1 MKRKLKLSTNAKVY
15 LVVIVLMLLFGVKY
29 LNDHQ
34 EYIRRL
40 LFMKDKIIYSKT
52 DEKNSFK
59 PNLNKL
65 DLIERSTTPDDSVCI
80 VSDITNNQ
88 KKELDDYQKRSTVSN
103 EWQRDREWFDMSFFD
118 YIQRRSSNKFTQIS
132 FTYNKPIFFAKKD
145 GYRKEKLE
153 YELEDYGD
161 NFASKLTS
169 IKLQTYD
176 IDKKKIV
183 NDKELISNYLVDNI
197 GEPLL
202 YICPKKL
209 RLARLDQNGQ
219 TGALIVRMSFDGWM
233 YHYPLYEYIGE
244 KGIFREKIVKY
255 DEDFYVDFG
264 PRKNWMDSF
273 DFLKLL
279 KKNGI
284 NTKGVFYMQNYV
296 DYNDVNFIIRTESLP
311 KKDAYLYKVYPGLK
325 KYIGKK
331 GKWARFYLKGV
342 KSSDELASYFLPEGQ
357 KISYGDGIEFF
368 KEISVEGDC
377 IKKVIKAKSLEE
389 YYNNLPKEELEVM
402 ENLTNHN
409 TGDIYIS
416 CS

>member
-15 LVVIVLMLLFGVKY
+15 LAAIVLMLLFGVKY

-34 EYIRRL
+34 KYARY
-40 LFMKDKIIYSKT
+40 MMDKIIYTKT

-88 KKELDDYQKRSTVSN
+88 KKELDDYQKCSAVTD
-103 EWQRDREWFDMSFFD
+103 EWLRYRERLDMSFFD

-132 FTYNKPIFFAKKD
+132 FTYNKPILFAKKD
-145 GYRKEKLE
+145 GYRKEKLL
-153 YELEDYGD
+153 YELEDYGE

-183 NDKELISNYLVDNI
+183 NDKELISNYLVCSKN
-197 GEPLL
+197 EPLL

-209 RLARLDQNGQ
+209 RLARLDTKGKK
-219 TGALIVRMSFDGWM
+219 GALLVEMNYGEIMNFEP
-233 YHYPLYEYIGE
+233 YYEYIGE
-244 KGIFREKIVKY
+244 KGIFREEMVKY
-255 DEDFYVDFG
+255 IEDFYVDFG

-279 KKNGI
+279 KENGI
-284 NTKGVFYMQNYV
+284 NTKGVFYMQNHV

-357 KISYGDGIEFF
+357 KISYGDGIEFS
-368 KEISVEGDC
+368 KKISNN
-377 IKKVIKAKSLEE
+377 IKKVVKAKSLEE
-389 YYNNLPKEELEVM
+389 YYNNLPEEELEVM

-409 TGDIYIS
+409 KGDIYIS

>member
-1 MKRKLKLSTNAKVY
+1 MKRKLKLSANAKVY

-34 EYIRRL
+34 EYTRRL

-80 VSDITNNQ
+80 VSDITNDQ
-88 KKELDDYQKRSTVSN
+88 KKKLDDYQKCSVVTDNWLSY
-103 EWQRDREWFDMSFFD
+103 REWFDMSFFD

-132 FTYNKPIFFAKKD
+132 FTYNKPLFFAKKD
-145 GYRKEKLE
+145 GYRKKKIV

-183 NDKELISNYLVDNI
+183 NDKELISNYLLDNI
-197 GEPLL
+197 EELL
-202 YICPKKL
+202 SYICPKKL
-209 RLARLDQNGQ
+209 RLTRLD
-219 TGALIVRMSFDGWM
+219 
-233 YHYPLYEYIGE
+233 E
-244 KGIFREKIVKY
+244 KGQASALLVRTGEHESIDFKLKYECIEKNRIFNNVEVRSGEN
-255 DEDFYVDFG
+255 FYVDFG

-284 NTKGVFYMQNYV
+284 NTKGVFYMQNHD

-368 KEISVEGDC
+368 KEISVKEDC

-389 YYNNLPKEELEVM
+389 YYNNLPEEELEVM
-402 ENLTNHN
+402 ENHIEDRMGL
-409 TGDIYIS
+409 GYIS

>member
-15 LVVIVLMLLFGVKY
+15 LAVIVLMLLFGVKY

-34 EYIRRL
+34 EYVWY
-40 LFMKDKIIYSKT
+40 MKNKIIYTKA

-65 DLIERSTTPDDSVCI
+65 DLVERSTTPDDSVCI

-88 KKELDDYQKRSTVSN
+88 KKELDDYQKCSAVTD
-103 EWQRDREWFDMSFFD
+103 EWQSDREWLDMSFFD
-118 YIQRRSSNKFTQIS
+118 YIQRRSANKFTQIS
-132 FTYNKPIFFAKKD
+132 FTYNKPILFAKKD
-145 GYRKEKLE
+145 GYRKKKLK
-153 YELEDYGD
+153 YEVEDYGD

-197 GEPLL
+197 EEPLL

-209 RLARLDQNGQ
+209 RLARLDEKGQ
-219 TGALIVRMSFDGWM
+219 ASALLVRTGHNNLN
-233 YHYPLYEYIGE
+233 YEYIG
-244 KGIFREKIVKY
+244 KNGIFNKEEVRSGEN
-255 DEDFYVDFG
+255 FYVDFG

-279 KKNGI
+279 KENGI
-284 NTKGVFYMQNYV
+284 NTKGVFYMQNHV

-331 GKWARFYLKGV
+331 GKWARFFLKGV

-357 KISYGDGIEFF
+357 KISYGDGIEF
-368 KEISVEGDC
+368 KKNIWGEKIDRQKHI
-377 IKKVIKAKSLEE
+377 IKVVKAKSLEE
-389 YYNNLPKEELEVM
+389 YYNNLPEEELEVM
-402 ENLTNHN
+402 ENLTKHYI
-409 TGDIYIS
+409 GDIYIS

>member
-1 MKRKLKLSTNAKVY
+1 MRRKLKLSTNAKVY
-15 LVVIVLMLLFGVKY
+15 LAAIVLMLLFGVKY

-34 EYIRRL
+34 EYARYIRY
-40 LFMKDKIIYSKT
+40 MMDKIIYTKT

-88 KKELDDYQKRSTVSN
+88 KKELDDYQKCSVVSDK
-103 EWQRDREWFDMSFFD
+103 WSSYREWFDMSFFD

-132 FTYNKPIFFAKKD
+132 FTYNKPILFAKKD
-145 GYRKEKLE
+145 GYRKEKLL
-153 YELEDYGD
+153 YELEDYGE

-183 NDKELISNYLVDNI
+183 NDKELISNYLVCSKN
-197 GEPLL
+197 EPLL

-209 RLARLDQNGQ
+209 RLARLDKKGQ
-219 TGALIVRMSFDGWM
+219 KGALLVEKNSGALSDLNL
-233 YHYPLYEYIGE
+233 YYEYIGE
-244 KGIFREKIVKY
+244 KGIFREEIVKY

-279 KKNGI
+279 KENGI
-284 NTKGVFYMQNYV
+284 NTKGVLYMQNHA
-296 DYNDVNFIIRTESLP
+296 DYNDVNLMIRTESLP

-357 KISYGDGIEFF
+357 KISYGDGIEF
-368 KEISVEGDC
+368 
-377 IKKVIKAKSLEE
+377 KKNIWGGNLQKGILKVVKAKSLEE
-389 YYNNLPKEELEVM
+389 YYNNLPEEELEVM
-402 ENLTNHN
+402 ENFIE
-409 TGDIYIS
+409 D
-416 CS
+416 

>member
-15 LVVIVLMLLFGVKY
+15 LAAIVLMLLFGIKY

-34 EYIRRL
+34 KYARY
-40 LFMKDKIIYSKT
+40 MMDKIIYAKT

-88 KKELDDYQKRSTVSN
+88 KKELDDYQKCSAVTD
-103 EWQRDREWFDMSFFD
+103 EWQSDREWLDMSFFD

-132 FTYNKPIFFAKKD
+132 FTYNFAKKD
-145 GYRKEKLE
+145 GYRKKKLKC
-153 YELEDYGD
+153 ELEDYGD

-183 NDKELISNYLVDNI
+183 NDKELISNYLVSSKN
-197 GEPLL
+197 EPLL

-209 RLARLDQNGQ
+209 RLARLDKNGQ
-219 TGALIVRMSFDGWM
+219 KGALLVEMNYGEIMNFEP
-233 YHYPLYEYIGE
+233 YYEYIGE
-244 KGIFREKIVKY
+244 KGIFREEMVKY
-255 DEDFYVDFG
+255 IEDFYVDFG

-279 KKNGI
+279 KENGI
-284 NTKGVFYMQNYV
+284 NTKGVLYMQNHA
-296 DYNDVNFIIRTESLP
+296 DYNDVNLMIRTESLP

-331 GKWARFYLKGV
+331 GKWARFFLKGV

-357 KISYGDGIEFF
+357 KISYGDGIEFS
-368 KEISVEGDC
+368 KKISVEGDC
-377 IKKVIKAKSLEE
+377 IKKAIKAKSLEE
-389 YYNNLPKEELEVM
+389 YYNNLPEEELEVM
-402 ENLTNHN
+402 EKLIE
-409 TGDIYIS
+409 D
-416 CS
+416 

>member
-15 LVVIVLMLLFGVKY
+15 LAAIVLMLLFGVKY

-34 EYIRRL
+34 KYARY
-40 LFMKDKIIYSKT
+40 MMDKIIYTKT
-52 DEKNSFK
+52 DEKNSFQ

-65 DLIERSTTPDDSVCI
+65 DLVERSTTPDDSVCI

-88 KKELDDYQKRSTVSN
+88 KKELDDYQKCSVVSDK
-103 EWQRDREWFDMSFFD
+103 WSSYRKWFDMSFFD

-145 GYRKEKLE
+145 GYRKKKLL
-153 YELEDYGD
+153 YELEDYGE

-183 NDKELISNYLVDNI
+183 NDKELISNYLVCSKN
-197 GEPLL
+197 EPLL

-209 RLARLDQNGQ
+209 RLARLDIKGQ
-219 TGALIVRMSFDGWM
+219 KGALLVETNSGELSDF
-233 YHYPLYEYIGE
+233 YPYYEYIGE
-244 KGIFREKIVKY
+244 KGIFREEMVKY

-284 NTKGVFYMQNYV
+284 NTKGVFYMQNHA

-331 GKWARFYLKGV
+331 GKWARFFLKGV

-368 KEISVEGDC
+368 KEISVEEDC

-389 YYNNLPKEELEVM
+389 YYNNLPEEELEEM
-402 ENLTNHN
+402 ENFTKHY

>member
-1 MKRKLKLSTNAKVY
+1 MKRKLKLSANAKVY

-219 TGALIVRMSFDGWM
+219 TGALIVRKSFDGWM
-233 YHYPLYEYIGE
+233 YYYPLYEYIGE
-244 KGIFREKIVKY
+244 KGIFREEIVKY

-325 KYIGKK
+325 KFIGKK

-368 KEISVEGDC
+368 KEISVEEDC

>member
-1 MKRKLKLSTNAKVY
+1 M
-15 LVVIVLMLLFGVKY
+15 M
-29 LNDHQ
+29 
-34 EYIRRL
+34 
-40 LFMKDKIIYSKT
+40 DKIIYTKT

-65 DLIERSTTPDDSVCI
+65 DLVERSTTPDDSVCI

-197 GEPLL
+197 EEPLL

-209 RLARLDQNGQ
+209 RLARLDIKGQ
-219 TGALIVRMSFDGWM
+219 KGALLVETNSGELSDF
-233 YHYPLYEYIGE
+233 YPYYEYIGE

-264 PRKNWMDSF
+264 PRKNWMDS
-273 DFLKLL
+273 
-279 KKNGI
+279 
-284 NTKGVFYMQNYV
+284 
-296 DYNDVNFIIRTESLP
+296 S
-311 KKDAYLYKVYPGLK
+311 
-325 KYIGKK
+325 
-331 GKWARFYLKGV
+331 
-342 KSSDELASYFLPEGQ
+342 
-357 KISYGDGIEFF
+357 
-368 KEISVEGDC
+368 
-377 IKKVIKAKSLEE
+377 
-389 YYNNLPKEELEVM
+389 
-402 ENLTNHN
+402 
-409 TGDIYIS
+409 
-416 CS
+416 

>member
-1 MKRKLKLSTNAKVY
+1 MRRKLKLSTNAKVY
-15 LVVIVLMLLFGVKY
+15 LAAIVLMLLFGVIY
-29 LNDHQ
+29 LIDHQ
-34 EYIRRL
+34 KYARY
-40 LFMKDKIIYSKT
+40 MMDKIIYTKT

-88 KKELDDYQKRSTVSN
+88 KKELDDYQKYSAVTD
-103 EWQRDREWFDMSFFD
+103 EWQSDREWLDMSFFD

-132 FTYNKPIFFAKKD
+132 FTYNFAKKD
-145 GYRKEKLE
+145 GYRKKKLE
-153 YELEDYGD
+153 CELEDYGD

-176 IDKKKIV
+176 INKKKIV
-183 NDKELISNYLVDNI
+183 NDKELISDYLVCSKN
-197 GEPLL
+197 EPLL

-209 RLARLDQNGQ
+209 RVARLDKKGQ
-219 TGALIVRMSFDGWM
+219 KGALLVEMNYVELM
-233 YHYPLYEYIGE
+233 HLEPYYEYIGE
-244 KGIFREKIVKY
+244 KGIFREEIAKY
-255 DEDFYVDFG
+255 EEDFYVDFG

-279 KKNGI
+279 KENGI
-284 NTKGVFYMQNYV
+284 NTKGVFYMQNHV

-368 KEISVEGDC
+368 KEISVEEDC
-377 IKKVIKAKSLEE
+377 IKKVVKAKSLEE
-389 YYNNLPKEELEVM
+389 YYNNLPEEELEVM
-402 ENLTNHN
+402 ENLTKHH

>member
-1 MKRKLKLSTNAKVY
+1 MKRKLKLSTNTKVY
-15 LVVIVLMLLFGVKY
+15 LAVVVLMLLFGVKY
-29 LNDHQ
+29 LNAHQ
-34 EYIRRL
+34 EYVWY
-40 LFMKDKIIYSKT
+40 MKNKIIYTKT

-88 KKELDDYQKRSTVSN
+88 KKELDDYQKCSTVSN

-145 GYRKEKLE
+145 GYRKKKLE
-153 YELEDYGD
+153 CELEDYGD

-183 NDKELISNYLVDNI
+183 NDKELISNYLVCSKN
-197 GEPLL
+197 EPLL

-209 RLARLDQNGQ
+209 RLARLDKKGQ
-219 TGALIVRMSFDGWM
+219 KGALFVEMNYGEIMSF
-233 YHYPLYEYIGE
+233 YPYYEDIGE
-244 KGIFREKIVKY
+244 KGIFREEMAKNI
-255 DEDFYVDFG
+255 ENFYVDFG

-284 NTKGVFYMQNYV
+284 NTKGVFYMQNHV

-331 GKWARFYLKGV
+331 GKWARFFLKGV

-368 KEISVEGDC
+368 KEISVEEDC

-389 YYNNLPKEELEVM
+389 YYNNLPEEELEVM

-409 TGDIYIS
+409 KGDIYIS

>member
-15 LVVIVLMLLFGVKY
+15 LAAIVLMLLFGVKY

-34 EYIRRL
+34 KYARY
-40 LFMKDKIIYSKT
+40 MMDKIIYTKT

-80 VSDITNNQ
+80 VSDITNDQ
-88 KKELDDYQKRSTVSN
+88 KKELDDYQKYSAVT
-103 EWQRDREWFDMSFFD
+103 DRCLRYRERLDMSFFD

-145 GYRKEKLE
+145 GYRKKKLL
-153 YELEDYGD
+153 YELEDYGE

-183 NDKELISNYLVDNI
+183 NDKELISNYLVCSKN
-197 GEPLL
+197 EPLL

-209 RLARLDQNGQ
+209 RLARLDKKGQ
-219 TGALIVRMSFDGWM
+219 TGALLVRKSYDGCIDF
-233 YHYPLYEYIGE
+233 YPVYEYIGE
-244 KGIFREKIVKY
+244 KGIFKEKIV
-255 DEDFYVDFG
+255 EDGEFFYVDFG

-279 KKNGI
+279 KENGI
-284 NTKGVFYMQNYV
+284 NTKGVLYMQNHA
-296 DYNDVNFIIRTESLP
+296 DYNDVNLMIRTESLP

-357 KISYGDGIEFF
+357 KIGYGDGIEFS
-368 KEISVEGDC
+368 KKISNS
-377 IKKVIKAKSLEE
+377 KKVIKAKSLEE
-389 YYNNLPKEELEVM
+389 YYNNLPEEELEVM
-402 ENLTNHN
+402 EKLIE
-409 TGDIYIS
+409 D
-416 CS
+416 